1 MSQLAEDIAELDLLE
16 NLEVIIESIRNPDTS
31 GTPTNSQHADDMSK
45 MSASKAPEEVTESPR
60 LSEVSKPSTNS
71 WHASDTSGTGI
82 PRAPQVVANQTLI
95 LPADYPPL
103 ENPLDLRIPLHFV
116 NATKSAC
123 DVYKEG
129 TGSELSKELS
139 SLYPQICQEILK
151 LMEEKRVGNAYNSLY
166 TPGNGL
172 DKEAPYFFQIELD
185 YGCEKDWKIIHDD
198 VREILDRWYAKIGQK
213 PPPLRYCCLE
223 KPFSRND
230 EDWESTDEPG
240 VMISQ
245 GMTDF

>member
-1 MSQLAEDIAELDLLE
+1 MSQLAEDIADLDLLE

-31 GTPTNSQHADDMSK
+31 GTLTNSQHADNMPKKGTSK
-45 MSASKAPEEVTESPR
+45 TPEEVTESTR
-60 LSEVSKPSTNS
+60 LSETSKPPTTSV
-71 WHASDTSGTGI
+71 HASDTSGNGI
-82 PRAPQVVANQTLI
+82 PRAPQVEVNRTLI
-95 LPADYPPL
+95 LPPDYPPL
-103 ENPLDLRIPLHFV
+103 ENPLNLRIPLHFV

-123 DVYKEG
+123 DVYKVG
-129 TGSELSKELS
+129 LGSELSKELS

-151 LMEEKRVGNAYNSLY
+151 LMEAKRVGNAYNSLY
-166 TPGNGL
+166 TTGNRL

-223 KPFSRND
+223 EPFHRND
-230 EDWESTDEPG
+230 EHWESTDRPD
-240 VMISQ
+240 VI
-245 GMTDF
+245 